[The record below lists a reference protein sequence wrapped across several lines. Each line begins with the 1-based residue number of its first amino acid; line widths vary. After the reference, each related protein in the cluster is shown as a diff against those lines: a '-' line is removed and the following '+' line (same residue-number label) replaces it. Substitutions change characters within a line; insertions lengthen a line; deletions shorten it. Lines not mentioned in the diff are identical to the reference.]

1 MNASLLSSHRRELM
15 GFAALWIAF
24 LHASMSFDDPLLSA
38 FKATGHC
45 GVEIFLFLSSL
56 GMYYA
61 WQKGERGWSFLARRM
76 IRLLPAFLIVSVFR
90 AWYLHYTLPKAVL
103 MLTTLNFWLSY
114 DRSTWYISAAVALYA
129 VTPAYLSW
137 LTRGSEERKTWAV
150 TASCALIGLLF
161 HDTQWM
167 IFTASAPVYF
177 LGFLAGK
184 YAYEKRPI
192 SGMQKWIGLLLMAAG
207 FAALYIAHQ
216 LDVNENLLWGWG
228 MFWYPS
234 LLLTWPLC
242 AGLAMLADA
251 MPALLRRI
259 VQDPLQ
265 KLGEV
270 SLEFYL
276 LHEVSIV
283 FWQNIFHVAERYNYN
298 GIIFNIMV
306 LFLTYRIA
314 VLLHRILKP
323 LQESM
328 LRKVSREG

>member
-1 MNASLLSSHRRELM
+1 MNESLISSHRKELM
-15 GFAALWIAF
+15 GFATLWIAF

-61 WQKGERGWSFLARRM
+61 WQKGERGWNFFGRRM
-76 IRLLPAFLIVSVFR
+76 IRLLPVFLIVSIFR
-90 AWYLHYTLPKAVL
+90 AWYLHDTLPKAIL
-103 MLTTLNFWLSY
+103 MLTTMNFWFSY

-129 VTPAYLSW
+129 VTPLYLSW
-137 LTRGSEERKTWAV
+137 LSRGSEEKKTAAAV
-150 TASCALIGLLF
+150 TACALVGLLF

-167 IFTASAPVYF
+167 IFTASTPVYF

-184 YAYEKRPI
+184 YAYEKRQVT
-192 SGMQKWIGLLLMAAG
+192 SRQKWVGMLFMMIG
-207 FAALYIAHQ
+207 FAVLYLAHQ
-216 LDVNENLLWGWG
+216 KDVNENLLWGWG
-228 MFWYPS
+228 LFWYPS

-242 AGLAMLADA
+242 MILAQAAERMSGLLKQIFVKPME
-251 MPALLRRI
+251 
-259 VQDPLQ
+259 

-276 LHEVSIV
+276 LHEVSII
-283 FWQNIFHVAERYNYN
+283 FWSNIFHVAERYNYN

-306 LFLTYRIA
+306 LFLTYRTA
-314 VLLHRILKP
+314 LLLHQILKP
-323 LQESM
+323 LQDK
-328 LRKVSREG
+328 LLKKVSV